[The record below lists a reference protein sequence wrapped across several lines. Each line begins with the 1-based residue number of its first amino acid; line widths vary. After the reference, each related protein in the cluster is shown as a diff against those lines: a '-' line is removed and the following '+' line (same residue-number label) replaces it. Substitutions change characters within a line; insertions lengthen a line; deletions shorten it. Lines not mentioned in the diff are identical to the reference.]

1 MALDTTALDLLFG
14 NARTHSSFDAGP
26 VSDETLT
33 ALYDL
38 TKQGPTSANCSPARF
53 LFIRTAEGKAS
64 LRPCLSAGNI
74 EPVMAAPVTVV
85 VAFDPHFYLK
95 LPELYPNAEVKS
107 WFSGNPDLAEET
119 AMRNSSMQ
127 GAYFLLAARALG
139 LATGAMSGFD
149 RAKLDRAFFTQKGW
163 RSNFLINIG
172 YPKLGEELPPR
183 LPRLAF
189 GEAADFA

>member
-1 MALDTTALDLLFG
+1 MALDDTALNTLFG
-14 NARTHSSFDAGP
+14 DARTHSSFSAEP

-33 ALYDL
+33 KLYDL
-38 TKQGPTSANCSPARF
+38 VKLGPTSANCSPARF
-53 LFIRTAEGKAS
+53 LFVRTQEGKTS
-64 LRPCLSAGNI
+64 LRGCLSAGNI

-95 LPELYPNAEVKS
+95 LPELYPQTELKS

-139 LATGAMSGFD
+139 LATGPMSGFD
-149 RAKLDRAFFTQKGW
+149 RAKLDRVFFAQKGW
-163 RSNFLINIG
+163 RSNFLINLG
-172 YPKLGEELPPR
+172 YPVPDASLPQR
-183 LPRLAF
+183 LPRLPF

>member
-1 MALDTTALDLLFG
+1 MALDDTALDSLFG
-14 NARTHSSFDAGP
+14 NARTHSSFSDEA

-33 ALYDL
+33 KLYEL

-53 LFIRTAEGKAS
+53 LFIRTPEGKAN

-95 LPELYPNAEVKS
+95 LPELYPSADVKP

-119 AMRNSSMQ
+119 AMRNASMQ
-127 GAYFLLAARALG
+127 GAYFLLAARGLG
-139 LATGAMSGFD
+139 LATGPMSGFD
-149 RAKLDRAFFTQKGW
+149 RAKLDRAFFSQKGW
-163 RSNFLINIG
+163 RSNFLINLG
-172 YPKLGEELPPR
+172 YPKADTALPPR

-189 GEAADFA
+189 SEAADFA

>member
-1 MALDTTALDLLFG
+1 MALDNTALDLLF
-14 NARTHSSFDAGP
+14 NTARTHTSFSVEP

-33 ALYDL
+33 QLYEL
-38 TKQGPTSANCSPARF
+38 TKLGPTSANSSPARF
-53 LFIRTAEGKAS
+53 LFIRTPEGKAN

-95 LPELYPNAEVKS
+95 LPQLYPNAEVKS

-139 LATGAMSGFD
+139 LATGPMSGFD
-149 RAKLDRAFFTQKGW
+149 RTKLDRAFFTQKGW
-163 RSNFLINIG
+163 RSNFLINLG
-172 YPKLGEELPPR
+172 YPKSDEQLPAR
-183 LPRLAF
+183 LPRLTVS
-189 GEAADFA
+189 EAADFA

>member
-1 MALDTTALDLLFG
+1 MALDNTALDFLFN
-14 NARTHSSFDAGP
+14 NARTHASFSTEP

-33 ALYDL
+33 KLYEL
-38 TKQGPTSANCSPARF
+38 TKLGPTSANSSPARF
-53 LFIRTAEGKAS
+53 LFIRTPEGKVN

-95 LPELYPNAEVKS
+95 LPQLYPNVEVKS

-139 LATGAMSGFD
+139 LATGPMSGFD
-149 RAKLDRAFFTQKGW
+149 RAKLDRAFFSQKGW
-163 RSNFLINIG
+163 RSNFLINLG
-172 YPKLGEELPPR
+172 YPQAEEQLPPR
-183 LPRLAF
+183 LPRLSID
-189 GEAADFA
+189 EAADFA

>member
-1 MALDTTALDLLFG
+1 MALDDTALKALFG
-14 NARTHSSFDAGP
+14 DARTHSSFSTAP
-26 VSDETLT
+26 VSDEALT
-33 ALYDL
+33 GLYDL
-38 TKQGPTSANCSPARF
+38 TKFGPTSANCSPARF
-53 LFIRTAEGKAS
+53 LFIRTPEGKAS

-95 LPELYPNAEVKS
+95 LPDLYPGTELKT

-127 GAYFLLAARALG
+127 GAYFLFAARALG
-139 LATGAMSGFD
+139 FATGPMSGFD

-163 RSNFLINIG
+163 RSNFLINLG
-172 YPKLGEELPPR
+172 YPDPDTSLPPR
-183 LPRLAF
+183 LPRLPF
-189 GEAADFA
+189 SEAADFA